1 MIKSQVQAGYL
12 EEKHLTVYQ
21 RVKYIVKERGGFWAL
36 YRGLAPG
43 TVRSFIANGSAM
55 VVMQYA
61 QRKVTQWGL
70 RD

>member
-1 MIKSQVQAGYL
+1 MIKSQIQAGYQ
-12 EEKHLTVYQ
+12 EEKHLTIYQ
-21 RVKYIVKERGGFWAL
+21 RVKYIVKERGGFLAL